1 MRPFPGTAMAA
12 SLLLAACAGPT
23 VDELKAEPVRFTAT
37 APVPYDTMANC
48 LATRALDDYLVTP
61 LFDPRRGT
69 ATVTLTHRA
78 AMTLQ
83 GEYTVRRADDG
94 STVEYR
100 RRKLLVESKD
110 DKARAAVE
118 SCSKT

>member
-1 MRPFPGTAMAA
+1 MRPFPATAVAA
-12 SLLLAACAGPT
+12 SLLLAACGPT

-48 LATRALDDYLVTP
+48 LATRALDDYLVMP
-61 LFDPRRGT
+61 LFDPRSGT

-83 GEYTVRRADDG
+83 GEYTVRRAGDG

-100 RRKLLVESKD
+100 RRKLLVDSND
-110 DKARAAVE
+110 DQARAAVA
-118 SCSKT
+118 SCSTS